1 MSTSSWSYLKI
12 TLSYI
17 MLISFP
23 LECLDP
29 IAGGAEGVLRIVLI
43 LFFSEKIIHIR
54 KNENKPIA

>member
-12 TLSYI
+12 TLFYI

-29 IAGGAEGVLRIVLI
+29 IAGGAEGVLRIILI
-43 LFFSEKIIHIR
+43 LFFR
-54 KNENKPIA
+54 KK

>member
-12 TLSYI
+12 TLFYI

-29 IAGGAEGVLRIVLI
+29 IAGGAEGVLRIILI
-43 LFFSEKIIHIR
+43 LFFR
-54 KNENKPIA
+54 KNNSHKEK